1 MKYKYIILVVLLV
14 FISLFSYYYLNNK
27 NQYITESYSDI
38 ENIQNIKYTLDRNI
52 ILKLINQN

>member
-27 NQYITESYSDI
+27 NQNVTESFSDI
-38 ENIQNIKYTLDRNI
+38 ENIQNINYTLDRNI

>member
-1 MKYKYIILVVLLV
+1 MKYKYIILIILLI

-27 NQYITESYSDI
+27 NQNVTESFSDI
-38 ENIQNIKYTLDRNI
+38 ENIQNINYTLDRNI

>member
-14 FISLFSYYYLNNK
+14 FISFFSYFYLNNK

-38 ENIQNIKYTLDRNI
+38 ENIQDINYTLDRNI

>member
-14 FISLFSYYYLNNK
+14 FISLFSYFYLNNK

-38 ENIQNIKYTLDRNI
+38 ENIQDINYTLDRNI

>member
-14 FISLFSYYYLNNK
+14 FISLFSYFYLNNK

-38 ENIQNIKYTLDRNI
+38 ENIQNINYTLDRNI

>member
-1 MKYKYIILVVLLV
+1 MKYKYILLIVLLV

-27 NQYITESYSDI
+27 NQYITEPYSDI
-38 ENIQNIKYTLDRNI
+38 EKIQNINYTLDKNI